1 MPVLVFQGS
10 IQINIQITKG
20 VNVHNDIQKRIFK
33 EILQKVSDNFLPYK
47 NSFIAIKEKLF
58 QENLLL
64 PLQQSINWTEF
75 IMIVSLKREK

>member
-1 MPVLVFQGS
+1 MSVLVFQGS

-47 NSFIAIKEKLF
+47 NSFIAIKEKL

-75 IMIVSLKREK
+75 IMIVSLKRGK

>member
-1 MPVLVFQGS
+1 MLVFQGS

-64 PLQQSINWTEF
+64 PLQQSIN
-75 IMIVSLKREK
+75 

>member
-1 MPVLVFQGS
+1 MLVFQGS

-47 NSFIAIKEKLF
+47 NFFIAIKEKLF

-64 PLQQSINWTEF
+64 PLQQSIN
-75 IMIVSLKREK
+75 